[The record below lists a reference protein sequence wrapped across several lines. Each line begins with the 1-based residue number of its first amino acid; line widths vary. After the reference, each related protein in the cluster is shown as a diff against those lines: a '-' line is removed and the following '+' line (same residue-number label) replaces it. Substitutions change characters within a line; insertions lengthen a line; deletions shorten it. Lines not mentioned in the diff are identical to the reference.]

1 MNQPRDER
9 SLHGQGCSF
18 TAMLII
24 AVASRD
30 FCIGRLE
37 GWHVLPSHGTRNGSG
52 TPARLAV
59 VEGGRKQ
66 QRGRAGTRQH
76 WSRPPLLR
84 CFQAGGRPPV
94 AAIAQ

>member
-1 MNQPRDER
+1 
-9 SLHGQGCSF
+9 
-18 TAMLII
+18 MLII

-76 WSRPPLLR
+76 WSRPP
-84 CFQAGGRPPV
+84 PPV
-94 AAIAQ
+94 TVLPSRRATTSRGDRATAEKVELIGAVFLVA